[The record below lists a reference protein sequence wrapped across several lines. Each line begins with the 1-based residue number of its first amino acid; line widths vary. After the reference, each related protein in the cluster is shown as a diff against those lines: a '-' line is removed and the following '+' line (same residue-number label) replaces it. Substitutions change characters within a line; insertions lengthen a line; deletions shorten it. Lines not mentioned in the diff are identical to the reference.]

1 MTGFAQDVSFEQDT
15 RRLILWIIASIVAH
29 IVITW
34 GMGLAMSGHQGFHR
48 PLYVELRTVIT
59 NEPLANPGTVQEI
72 ASAMR
77 AQETSQPLIAPPN
90 PSQTADTSN
99 ALNLPLDIYYLSSE
113 VDTRAEPLNEVDLI
127 YPLIPYQQRIRG
139 SVQLNIF
146 VNEQGG
152 IDKVV
157 VVEAMPPG
165 LFEKAALQA
174 VEQLKFSP
182 AIKNGLP
189 VKNRKTIE
197 VNFDP
202 HEKANATSPPIPTP
216 SATEK

>member
-1 MTGFAQDVSFEQDT
+1 MTVFAQHVSLDQGA
-15 RRLILWIIASIVAH
+15 RRLALWIVVSILAH
-29 IVITW
+29 LVITW
-34 GMGLAMSGHQGFHR
+34 GTGLTASRRQGLPR
-48 PLYVELRTVIT
+48 PLQVELRTVIT
-59 NEPLANPGTVQEI
+59 NEPLANASTWQEI
-72 ASAMR
+72 ASTMR
-77 AQETSQPLIAPPN
+77 AQETTQPLIGPPN
-90 PSQTADTSN
+90 TIQPADTPK

-113 VDTRAEPLNEVDLI
+113 VDTRAEPLNEVDLV
-127 YPLIPYQQRIRG
+127 YPLIPYQHRLRG

-157 VVEAMPPG
+157 VVESKPPG
-165 LFEKAALQA
+165 LFEEAALQA
-174 VEQLKFSP
+174 IAQLKFSP
-182 AIKNGLP
+182 ATKNGLP

-202 HEKANATSPPIPTP
+202 HEKASIPSPPTPTP